1 MNNGDT
7 YLLRSKNKLEYEG
20 MEFESNTYGKFTVLE
35 YISNVNIVIKFLKTG
50 FVTKTT
56 LTQIQ
61 LGTVADKLLPRL
73 YGVGVLGG
81 KYPLKDGGK
90 TKREYKLWSGMLYRC
105 YDDGYKKRF
114 PTYNEC
120 EVSDYFKRYDN
131 FHEWC
136 NTQKGFTET
145 GWHLDKDL
153 IVSGN
158 KFYSENNC
166 VFLPE
171 LINLA
176 IVKPKKSRDLPT
188 GVSKVYKSRKF
199 IARISRYGNTESLGA
214 FSEIEDACNI
224 YKEAKK
230 SYIAELADKYKHLL
244 DERAHVSLINY
255 EV

>member
-7 YLLRSKNKLEYEG
+7 YLLRCKNKLKYEG
-20 MEFESNTYGKFTVLE
+20 HVFESNTYGKFTVLE
-35 YISNVNIVIKFLKTG
+35 YISNVNIVVKFLKTG

-73 YGVGVLGG
+73 HGVGVLGD
-81 KYPLKDGGK
+81 KYTLKEGGV

-105 YDDGYKKRF
+105 YDECYKARF
-114 PTYNEC
+114 PTYNDC
-120 EVSDYFKRYDN
+120 EVSEYFKRYDN

-136 NTQKGFTET
+136 NTQKGFTED

-158 KFYSENNC
+158 KVYSENNC

-171 LINLA
+171 IVNLA

-188 GVSKVYKSRKF
+188 GVSKAYKSRKF
-199 IARISRYGNTESLGA
+199 AARIGQYGSIKYLGA
-214 FSEIEDACNI
+214 FYEIEDAYNT
-224 YKEAKK
+224 YKDAKK
-230 SYIAELADKYKHLL
+230 VYITELADKYKHLL
-244 DERAHVSLINY
+244 DERAYDALINY
-255 EV
+255 KV

>member
-35 YISNVNIVIKFLKTG
+35 YISNVNIVIKLLKTG

-114 PTYNEC
+114 PTYN
-120 EVSDYFKRYDN
+120 
-131 FHEWC
+131 
-136 NTQKGFTET
+136 
-145 GWHLDKDL
+145 
-153 IVSGN
+153 
-158 KFYSENNC
+158 
-166 VFLPE
+166 
-171 LINLA
+171 
-176 IVKPKKSRDLPT
+176 
-188 GVSKVYKSRKF
+188 
-199 IARISRYGNTESLGA
+199 
-214 FSEIEDACNI
+214 
-224 YKEAKK
+224 
-230 SYIAELADKYKHLL
+230 
-244 DERAHVSLINY
+244 
-255 EV
+255 